1 MRIRQLTAKT
11 GPGSLILCHMRQFLF
26 FLFISTLLLSSGCQ
40 TKTKMTTYLPTDPN
54 IEWHGRHNRYSDEE
68 YNLIGSASSMKF
80 RFKGNKCI
88 IWLSSFVGPNDY
100 FHNIS
105 WVLDGVHYKMTPV
118 NSKTLAPFEIPI
130 PSQKDYHDLEIFKES
145 ETSCG
150 FVRVG
155 KIEVEELLPMPVQSK
170 KKIEFIGNSI
180 TAGMS
185 ADASIVPCGEGGPC
199 DQHNAYES
207 YGATVARTLGFDFM
221 INAVSGIGVYRNSAT
236 DFPTMSDIYENMLL
250 TAHEADTKW
259 DFTSFIPDI
268 VCINLGTNDFSDGG
282 GPVPREAFDSTQFN
296 NKYIVL
302 LEIVNKLYPDAKIVL
317 LQHDMSGTQHV
328 EVFSKCLHSIKE
340 RFQKIKA
347 GVQIEIFAF
356 SPSAATGCLGHPDV
370 AEHRKMA
377 EELSEFL
384 GRFD

>member
-1 MRIRQLTAKT
+1 
-11 GPGSLILCHMRQFLF
+11 MRQFLF
-26 FLFISTLLLSSGCQ
+26 FLFISTLLLSPGCQ
-40 TKTKMTTYLPTDPN
+40 TKSKMTTYLPTDPN

-68 YNLIGSASSMKF
+68 HILIGSASSLKF
-80 RFKGNKCI
+80 WFKGDKCL
-88 IWLSSFVGPNDY
+88 IWLSSFVGLNDY
-100 FHNIS
+100 SHNIS
-105 WVLDGVHYKMTPV
+105 WVLDGVHYKMKPV
-118 NSKTLAPFEIPI
+118 NSKTSAPFEIPVATH
-130 PSQKDYHDLEIFKES
+130 KEYHELEIFKES

-155 KIEVEELLPMPVQSK
+155 KIEVEELLPVPVQSK

-185 ADASIVPCGEGGPC
+185 ADASLVPCGAGGPC

-207 YGATVARTLGFDFM
+207 YGATIARTLGFDFM

-282 GPVPREAFDSTQFN
+282 GAVPREAFDSTKFI

-302 LEIVNKLYPDAKIVL
+302 LEIITRHYPDAKIVL
-317 LQHDMSGTQHV
+317 LQHDMSGSHHV
-328 EVFSKCLHSIKE
+328 DVFSKCLLSIKE
-340 RFQKIKA
+340 KFQKIKS
-347 GVQIEIFAF
+347 GNQIEIFAF
-356 SPSAATGCLGHPDV
+356 SPSTATGCLGHPGLD
-370 AEHRKMA
+370 EHKRMA
-377 EELSEFL
+377 EELSGFL
-384 GRFD
+384 IERFGRFD